1 MKNCLF
7 QNKYSFLKFFFSNIA
22 HIFLNLF
29 KNFKTGVDY
38 KRLAYNKRPNSN
50 LIADR
55 SNFLANKT
63 VRLVLEL
70 YV

>member
-1 MKNCLF
+1 MSRN
-7 QNKYSFLKFFFSNIA
+7 FLKNIA
-22 HIFLNLF
+22 PLFLNLF
-29 KNFKTGVDY
+29 ENFKTGVAS
-38 KRLAYNKRPNSN
+38 RLAYIKRANSN

-63 VRLVLEL
+63 VRPVLEL